1 MTREEAVNFLIEK
14 PYKLGHLVGF
24 TKLTEIHNK
33 WIVDMVRGK
42 EDKTLQAHRSS
53 YKTTCV
59 SIALSLIIILLP
71 RMRTMFMRKTDSDI
85 KEIIRQV
92 RKILESQQIQY
103 FVQTIYGVKLQLTT
117 ATVNEISTNLTN
129 DPRGTPQL
137 TGLGTGG
144 SLTGKHFDRI
154 FTDDIVNIQDRVSK
168 AERDRTKI
176 IYQELRN
183 ILNRGGRFFNTG
195 TPWHRDDAFSL
206 MPEPEKFDCYSTD
219 LISAEELDVIK
230 HNLTPSLFAANYEL
244 RHIAADGQL
253 FTASPKFDTNKELFV
268 NGACQIDAGYGG
280 DDATACTIGVRRG
293 DTIYGYG
300 MKFNKHVDFCLPEI
314 LAKCDE
320 LRVGL
325 IFCELNGDKG
335 YLVKEIR
342 RLNYRAQGYNE
353 SMNKNQKIS
362 THLRKWWDKFIWLE
376 GTSKEYLNDIMDY
389 TEDAEHDDCADSAA
403 SLVRYLDKE

>member
-1 MTREEAVNFLIEK
+1 
-14 PYKLGHLVGF
+14 
-24 TKLTEIHNK
+24 
-33 WIVDMVRGK
+33 
-42 EDKTLQAHRSS
+42 
-53 YKTTCV
+53 
-59 SIALSLIIILLP
+59 
-71 RMRTMFMRKTDSDI
+71 
-85 KEIIRQV
+85 
-92 RKILESQQIQY
+92 
-103 FVQTIYGVKLQLTT
+103 
-117 ATVNEISTNLTN
+117 
-129 DPRGTPQL
+129 
-137 TGLGTGG
+137 
-144 SLTGKHFDRI
+144 
-154 FTDDIVNIQDRVSK
+154 
-168 AERDRTKI
+168 
-176 IYQELRN
+176 
-183 ILNRGGRFFNTG
+183 
-195 TPWHRDDAFSL
+195 
-206 MPEPEKFDCYSTD
+206 
-219 LISAEELDVIK
+219 
-230 HNLTPSLFAANYEL
+230 
-244 RHIAADGQL
+244 L
-253 FTASPKFDTNKELFV
+253 FTASPKFDSNKELFV

-293 DTIYGYG
+293 DTMYGYG